1 MPRPRKTDR
10 IDVPAVRQALA
21 AGMTRK
27 AVCRVL
33 GCDRTTLWRALGRA
47 PGEEGDEG
55 EGVLQRNSPVLQ
67 HRDGCDALASRLTN
81 GASDPCPPDRSA

>member
-21 AGMTRK
+21 SGMTRK
-27 AVCRVL
+27 AICRAL
-33 GCDRTTLWRALGRA
+33 DCDRTTLWRALGR
-47 PGEEGDEG
+47 EGDEG

-67 HRDGCDALASRLTN
+67 HRDACPPRASRLTN